1 MDSLLSGIKI
11 NVNQSLYLIE
21 PTSSKLGQKIIVESV
36 QLIETIGFE
45 KFTFK
50 KLGEQITSPEASI
63 YRYFKNKYQLLNYLV
78 SMYWGWMEY
87 ALVIQTSNIL
97 SAHTRLERAIELIT
111 TEIDA
116 HFILEGI
123 PIHKLH
129 HLVISESVKSYMT
142 KEVEKANE
150 EGAYVKYKQF
160 VSRITQII
168 TEINPSYKYPH
179 MLLTTIIEGSHLQTY
194 FAEHLPRLTNKLESV
209 DYIKDFYTHLAIQT
223 LKSN

>member
-50 KLGEQITSPEASI
+50 KLGEKIDSPEASI

-87 ALVIQTSNIL
+87 ALVIQTSNIP
-97 SAHTRLERAIELIT
+97 SAHTRLENAIALIT
-111 TEIDA
+111 TEIED
-116 HFILEGI
+116 HFIIEGI
-123 PIHKLH
+123 SINKLH

-142 KEVEKANE
+142 KEVEQANE
-150 EGAYVKYKQF
+150 EGAYLKYKQF
-160 VSRITQII
+160 VARI
-168 TEINPSYKYPH
+168 TEIIKELNPNYIYPH
-179 MLLTTIIEGSHLQTY
+179 MLLTTIIEGAHLQSY
-194 FAEHLPRLTNKLESV
+194 FAKHLPRLTDKQESA
-209 DYIKDFYTHLAIQT
+209 DYIKDFYTHLALQT
-223 LKSN
+223 IKNN

>member
-50 KLGEQITSPEASI
+50 KLGGKIDSPEASI

-87 ALVIQTSNIL
+87 ALVIQTSNIP
-97 SAHTRLERAIELIT
+97 SAHTRLENAIALIT
-111 TEIDA
+111 TEIED
-116 HFILEGI
+116 HFIIEGI
-123 PIHKLH
+123 SINKLH

-142 KEVEKANE
+142 KEVEQANE
-150 EGAYVKYKQF
+150 EGAYLKYKQF
-160 VSRITQII
+160 VARI
-168 TEINPSYKYPH
+168 TEIIKELNPNYIYPH
-179 MLLTTIIEGSHLQTY
+179 MLLTTIIEGAHLQSY
-194 FAEHLPRLTNKLESV
+194 FAKHLPRLTDKQESA
-209 DYIKDFYTHLAIQT
+209 DYIKDFYTHLALQT
-223 LKSN
+223 IKNN